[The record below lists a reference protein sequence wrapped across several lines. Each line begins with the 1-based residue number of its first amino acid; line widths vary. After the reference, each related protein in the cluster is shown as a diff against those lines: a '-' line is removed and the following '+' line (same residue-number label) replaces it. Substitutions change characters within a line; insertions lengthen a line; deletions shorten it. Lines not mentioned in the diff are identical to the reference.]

1 VPSSIDRERKLARAK
16 IDRQQTRQAQKIRA
30 QRQLQARIGAALLI
44 IVIVVGVGFAT
55 NWYGLKS
62 SSDTAAE
69 CTWTPVSKATN
80 PNLKDVGEPPTKNIP
95 TTGTQSLAITTSQG
109 VISGSM
115 SVSEAQCTAAS
126 FTYLASKHFF
136 DNTYCHRL
144 TTAGIFILQ
153 CGDPAENGKGGPTY
167 TIPDENTPQ
176 ATDQGATG
184 ASVPTSTVYPVGTLA
199 VANDNA
205 PNTGSS
211 QFFIVYK
218 ASTLPLTYSVFGTI
232 DAAGMA
238 VVNKV
243 AAGGVVQPPNA
254 TTPVTDGN
262 PKLKTTITSFVV
274 GKVVAPIPS
283 AAATPSTSTAPSLAP
298 SAPSSSKS

>member
-16 IDRQQTRQAQKIRA
+16 IDRQQTRRAQQIRA
-30 QRQLQARIGAALLI
+30 QRQLQARIGAALA
-44 IVIVVGVGFAT
+44 IVVVIAAVGFAT

-62 SSDTAAE
+62 TSNAAVD
-69 CTWTPVSKATN
+69 CTWTPASAKDN
-80 PNLKDVGEPPTKNIP
+80 PNLKNVGEPPTTGVP

-109 VISGSM
+109 VITGSM

-136 DNTYCHRL
+136 DNTICHRL
-144 TTAGIFILQ
+144 TTAGLFILQ
-153 CGDPAENGKGGPTY
+153 CGDPTGTGKGGPTY
-167 TIPDENTPQ
+167 TIPDENVPQ

-184 ASVPTSTVYPVGTLA
+184 ASVPTTTVYPVGTLA
-199 VANDNA
+199 VANDGA

-211 QFFIVYK
+211 QFFVVYK

-238 VVNKV
+238 VVNKI
-243 AAGGVVQPPNA
+243 AAGGVGTGGA
-254 TTPVTDGN
+254 SSSDGP
-262 PKLKTTITSFVV
+262 PKLKTTITSFIV
-274 GKVVAPIPS
+274 GKVVAPAPS
-283 AAATPSTSTAPSLAP
+283 AAATPSTSTPATPSLAP